1 MHCMPHQLY
10 KLTSYSFKGINES
23 ELFFKNTDRHA
34 SNKLK
39 ELYSWFKKSNL
50 WRNLW
55 VTCQLPA
62 LESEFTIVF
71 FYLFFFDITTMDFI
85 PFTWYVI
92 VNSSRILYQNKSTN
106 NSTMLRAAFIKK
118 SLFRAVI

>member
-1 MHCMPHQLY
+1 MNQNSFLKILTAMPVISLKNY
-10 KLTSYSFKGINES
+10 IPGLRRAICGGTSGLHANHRRLNQNLL
-23 ELFFKNTDRHA
+23 LFFFI
-34 SNKLK
+34 
-39 ELYSWFKKSNL
+39 Y
-50 WRNLW
+50 
-55 VTCQLPA
+55 
-62 LESEFTIVF
+62 
-71 FYLFFFDITTMDFI
+71 FFFDITTMDFI